1 MTVRANC
8 HEEVGE
14 IKFLVQDANEIQV
27 IRNSKLMTSSRVR
40 KVKIQGLAVGAQAVI
55 DKAYLGKVWL
65 RNCF

>member
-27 IRNSKLMTSSRVR
+27 IRNSDLMTSSRVW
-40 KVKIQGLAVGAQAVI
+40 KVKIEGLAVGAQAVM
-55 DKAYLGKVWL
+55 DKAYLGKVLL